1 MVVLVRVAAHSAVEA
16 VVALLGLPVVAEV
29 AAWVVADL
37 AGAEVVVEA
46 AAAAA
51 EAAAADANHA

>member
-1 MVVLVRVAAHSAVEA
+1 MVRVAAHLAVVA

-46 AAAAA
+46 AAAEA
-51 EAAAADANHA
+51 EVADANHA